1 VTERGVPDADAP
13 PAASP
18 TASPTAPPVR
28 VAIVDDEPAARE
40 RLRMLLAEAPG
51 VSVVAECG
59 DGADAV
65 ATLAAL
71 APPAELLF
79 LDVQMPELDGFG
91 VLAALADLLGAERLP
106 AVVFVTAYDEYAL
119 RAFDVSAVDYLLK
132 PFDRARFAR
141 ALARGVARA
150 RAAVAP
156 REGARDGVREAVRAE
171 LRGELRGELRE
182 ELRALLAHVRRPDA
196 AYAERFAVRAAGRVY
211 FVRAADVDWLDVE
224 GNYVRLHVGGKVH
237 VVRGPLGAVE
247 ARLDP
252 AAFVRVHRSAIVRV
266 DRIASL
272 EPYFH
277 GEYVVT
283 LRDGSRLTSSRS
295 YSAGLRALLG

>member
-1 VTERGVPDADAP
+1 VSELPDGSA
-13 PAASP
+13 
-18 TASPTAPPVR
+18 PVR
-28 VAIVDDEPAARE
+28 VAVVDDEPAARE

-51 VSVVAECG
+51 VALVAECR
-59 DGADAV
+59 DGADAL
-65 ATLAAL
+65 ATLGAL

-91 VLAALADLLGAERLP
+91 VLAALADLLGADRLP

-119 RAFDVSAVDYLLK
+119 RAFDVSAADYLLK
-132 PFDRARFAR
+132 PFDRARFER
-141 ALARGVARA
+141 ALARGVDRA
-150 RAAVAP
+150 RRAH
-156 REGARDGVREAVRAE
+156 EGVREAV
-171 LRGELRGELRE
+171 RE
-182 ELRALLAHVRRPDA
+182 ELRALLAHVRHAGPPDA

-224 GNYVRLHVGGKVH
+224 GNYVRLHAGGKVH
-237 VVRGPLGAVE
+237 LVRGPLGAVE

-283 LRDGSRLTSSRS
+283 LRDGTRLTSSRS